1 MSYNQ
6 FKMTKFKKFYKD
18 KSKRSTNA
26 LLKEHKK
33 NLYMQSNY
41 YKEIQR
47 NEYTGPK
54 DSSHGCLCYCGVCM
68 G

>member
-1 MSYNQ
+1 MG
-6 FKMTKFKKFYKD
+6 KFEAFYKA
-18 KSKRSTNA
+18 KAKRSTNA
-26 LLKEHKK
+26 LLKEHK
-33 NLYMQSNY
+33 LEVYWDSDY

-54 DSSHGCLCYCGVCM
+54 DISHGCLCYCGICM